1 MQADQDLECV
11 VVQQP
16 FQETQVHMPKNQLQ
30 YRQDAGFVVMLE
42 RVVEIIHF
50 ATEDVQKLVEYVGK
64 AIADQ
69 MVVCVPK
76 AAGQEQVGVQLVQHV
91 DAVLRQIIGVIH
103 HTTVTAV
110 LFVTDVQTVGV
121 TRLTAEML
129 TEMA

>member
-1 MQADQDLECV
+1 
-11 VVQQP
+11 
-16 FQETQVHMPKNQLQ
+16 
-30 YRQDAGFVVMLE
+30 MLE

-50 ATEDVQKLVEYVGK
+50 ATEDVQNRQEYVGK

-69 MVVCVPK
+69 MVVCVLK

-91 DAVLRQIIGVIH
+91 DAVLRQTHGVIH

-110 LFVTDVQTVGV
+110 LFVTDVQIVGV